1 MSMVNLLEETI
12 EFLEECGKS
21 EDDITYVLGKR
32 KDDKDYWTE
41 LKFMTSWEL
50 FKSIAKNTEYDNG
63 FGGNYIAMG
72 LKIVGKTFWLER
84 NEYDGSEWWEYK
96 EFPNLEDYEYTQ
108 DETEIKNIIG
118 IECYED

>member
-1 MSMVNLLEETI
+1 MSRINLLEETI
-12 EFLEECGKS
+12 QCLEKHNKS
-21 EDDITYVLGKR
+21 EKDVTYVLGKR
-32 KDDKDYWTE
+32 EDETDYWTE

-50 FKSIAKNTEYDNG
+50 FKEIANNTDYDNG
-63 FGGNYIAMG
+63 FGGNYISMG

-84 NEYDGSEWWEYK
+84 GEYDGSEWWEYK

-108 DETEIKNIIG
+108 DELEIKKIIG

>member
-1 MSMVNLLEETI
+1 MSRINLLEETI
-12 EFLEECGKS
+12 QCLDKHGKS
-21 EDDITYVLGKR
+21 EKDITYVLGKR
-32 KDDKDYWTE
+32 QDEKDYWTE

-50 FKSIAKNTEYDNG
+50 FKEIANNTDYDNG
-63 FGGNYIAMG
+63 FGGNYISMG

-84 NEYDGSEWWEYK
+84 GEYDGSEWWEYK

-108 DETEIKNIIG
+108 DESEIKKIIG